1 MEIGNNNGVHSRTQN
16 GKISAKACI
25 DGLTRPSETDGVRVN
40 SSFLNAG
47 ASDMSGEVPI
57 EECNGRKRSQ
67 EAMMMVRLSLFWHV
81 GRTGNMAFS
90 AQASAPS
97 RLPPDTSHVSP
108 TEDLHSSTPCRRLP
122 LAASPF
128 ACRPVRLFI
137 GGRRQSSAV
146 VLAFL
151 SDSSNPGNASQ
162 STTALALQLRSETGP
177 ESPRHAEY

>member
-90 AQASAPS
+90 AQASAPLALAPGHIP
-97 RLPPDTSHVSP
+97 RLSH
-108 TEDLHSSTPCRRLP
+108 
-122 LAASPF
+122 
-128 ACRPVRLFI
+128 
-137 GGRRQSSAV
+137 GGRRTTPQLHPMSS
-146 VLAFL
+146 
-151 SDSSNPGNASQ
+151 
-162 STTALALQLRSETGP
+162 TALGGLSFCLSPCPPVYWGPAPEQRCCSRLSLR
-177 ESPRHAEY
+177 